1 MPEPQIS
8 AWALAQGGAW
18 GMLLML
24 LGYMAKVLWADLR
37 ATLGKREGDVEK
49 LTNALNAATAAQLES
64 ASATRALARAVEANT
79 DFSEKRAEAIDDFR
93 EQARRLLERA
103 GAHQ

>member
-18 GMLLML
+18 GMLLLL

-37 ATLGKREGDVEK
+37 ATLAKREDDVEK
-49 LTNALNAATAAQLES
+49 LTNALSAATVAQRES
-64 ASATRALARAVEANT
+64 AAANLALARAVEAQT
-79 DFSEKRAEAIDDFR
+79 DFAEKRAEAIDDFR
-93 EQARRLLERA
+93 DQARRLFDHV
-103 GAHQ
+103 GGQQ

>member
-18 GMLLML
+18 GVLLLL

-37 ATLGKREGDVEK
+37 AALAKREGDVEK
-49 LTNALNAATAAQLES
+49 LTLALSEATTAQRES
-64 ASATRALARAVEANT
+64 AAANLALARAVEAQT
-79 DFSEKRAEAIDDFR
+79 DFAEKRAEAIDDFR
-93 EQARRLLERA
+93 EQARRLLDRVRA
-103 GAHQ
+103 QQ